1 MTVRRVALMAALL
14 SCGCAEKKAA
24 VTDTATSAT
33 EATQDPTDSVIGRD
47 SAFGP
52 IGTMDSDGT
61 VRPIRK

>member
-14 SCGCAEKKAA
+14 SCGCARKEAA
-24 VTDTATSAT
+24 VTDTATT
-33 EATQDPTDSVIGRD
+33 PIEAAQAPTDSVIGRD

-52 IGTMDSDGT
+52 IGEMDSDGT

>member
-1 MTVRRVALMAALL
+1 MTVRRVALMAAML
-14 SCGCAEKKAA
+14 SCGCARKEAA

-33 EATQDPTDSVIGRD
+33 QATQNPTDSVIGRD

-52 IGTMDSDGT
+52 IGEMDSDGT